1 MRCAIS
7 SRAGQVIAQGRLM
20 LDKDE
25 SGELRL
31 NFQTDGG
38 RLIQGG
44 IVAADGDLGA
54 ASQELFRQFRST
66 WKMIECTLTAKSDG

>member
-7 SRAGQVIAQGRLM
+7 SRAGQVIAQGRLV

-25 SGELRL
+25 NGELRL

-38 RLIQGG
+38 RVIQGG
-44 IVAADGDLGA
+44 VVAADGDLST

-66 WKMIECTLTAKSDG
+66 WRMIDCTLTAKSDG

>member
-7 SRAGQVIAQGRLM
+7 SRAGQVIAQGHLI

-25 SGELRL
+25 NGELRL

-38 RLIQGG
+38 RVIQGG
-44 IVAADGDLGA
+44 AIASDGDLTA
-54 ASQELFRQFRST
+54 ASQELFRQFRAT
-66 WKMIECTLTAKSDG
+66 WRMIDCTLTAKSDG

>member
-7 SRAGQVIAQGRLM
+7 SRAGQVIAQGRLVM
-20 LDKDE
+20 SKDE
-25 SGELRL
+25 NGELRL

-38 RLIQGG
+38 RFIQGG
-44 IVAADGDLGA
+44 IVAEDGDLGA

>member
-7 SRAGQVIAQGRLM
+7 SRAGQVIARGRL
-20 LDKDE
+20 LVDKDE

-38 RLIQGG
+38 KLIQGG
-44 IVAADGDLGA
+44 IITADGDLTA
-54 ASQELFRQFRST
+54 ASQELFRQFRSA
-66 WKMIECTLTAKSDG
+66 WRMIDCTLTAKSNE

>member
-7 SRAGQVIAQGRLM
+7 SRAGQVIAQGRLV

-25 SGELRL
+25 NGELRL
-31 NFQTDGG
+31 NFQTNGG
-38 RLIQGG
+38 KVIQGG
-44 IVAADGDLGA
+44 VVAADGDLST

-66 WKMIECTLTAKSDG
+66 WRMIDCTLTAKSDG

>member
-1 MRCAIS
+1 MRCSIS

-25 SGELRL
+25 NGDLRL

-38 RLIQGG
+38 RVIPGG
-44 IVAADGDLGA
+44 TIGPDGDLTP

-66 WKMIECTLTAKSDG
+66 WRMIDCTLTAKSDG

>member
-7 SRAGQVIAQGRLM
+7 SRAGQVIAQGRLV

-25 SGELRL
+25 NGELRL

-38 RLIQGG
+38 KVIQGG
-44 IVAADGDLGA
+44 VVAADGDLST

-66 WKMIECTLTAKSDG
+66 WRMIDCTLTAKSDG